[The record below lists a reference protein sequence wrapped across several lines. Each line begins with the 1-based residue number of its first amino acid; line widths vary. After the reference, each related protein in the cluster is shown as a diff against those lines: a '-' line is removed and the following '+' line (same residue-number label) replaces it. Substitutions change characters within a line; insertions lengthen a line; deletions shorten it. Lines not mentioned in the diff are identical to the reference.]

1 MATTRGRRQPARAAP
16 PASRQIP
23 CIIPTPRANLTCG
36 PRAPPTTG
44 GGVPSKPAQEGNY
57 GPACPSTALRRAA
70 PGTAPV
76 PPHRPRRRSPQR
88 YHRARVLLRRRRHYV
103 PPDRCRAQGVGEEDV
118 AFPTDPALGAQ
129 YPVAGAA
136 ESGTGRIRDILI
148 AYVRKAFY
156 DVRRASSLRRTR
168 RAPRHIGALRPA
180 EVLRSTRNVIRRR
193 RLASMEIIR
202 SLPAAGTT

>member
-1 MATTRGRRQPARAAP
+1 M
-16 PASRQIP
+16 
-23 CIIPTPRANLTCG
+23 
-36 PRAPPTTG
+36 
-44 GGVPSKPAQEGNY
+44 
-57 GPACPSTALRRAA
+57 
-70 PGTAPV
+70 
-76 PPHRPRRRSPQR
+76 
-88 YHRARVLLRRRRHYV
+88 
-103 PPDRCRAQGVGEEDV
+103 
-118 AFPTDPALGAQ
+118 AFPTAPTYLLYVASTIDFDPAEVQVSVHSNLDRITGIGPASGMRYHAPGEAINPIYRPDPALGAGH
-129 YPVAGAA
+129 PIAGAA